1 VGHADPAELKSKKN
15 ATLAAQRAV
24 NSKAYLVSGEA
35 QQQIDPTRIEVRT
48 GDTTGMT
55 AEYFIVPAGA
65 TFDNTGTQPVDES
78 KVKAQGRTP
87 AAPAKKTTK
96 KPAAP
101 TQ

>member
-1 VGHADPAELKSKKN
+1 
-15 ATLAAQRAV
+15 LAAQRAV

-48 GDTTGMT
+48 GDASGMK

-65 TFDNTGTQPVDES
+65 TFDAAGTQPVDES

-87 AAPAKKTTK
+87 APPAKKTTK
-96 KPAAP
+96 KAAAP
-101 TQ
+101 KQ